1 MLNNECF
8 YALTG
13 KIGPA
18 DPINSYALCVTWQG
32 VGRCKNTAYKI
43 SLVCQVIF
51 KPLHLWQL
59 GLL

>member
-1 MLNNECF
+1 MLNKECF
-8 YALTG
+8 YALIG

-18 DPINSYALCVTWQG
+18 DPINSYALCVTRLG
-32 VGRCKNTAYKI
+32 VGCCKNTASKI

-51 KPLHLWQL
+51 KPLHLWQV